1 MSIKE
6 NQFQAQLIR
15 ELKAVFPGCVVLKND
30 ANYLQ
35 GFPDLLIL
43 HNDKWAALECKRSK
57 DAHKQ
62 PNQTYYVDTLKRMSY
77 ASFICPENRNE
88 VLNELQQTF
97 GVDRSARISGCE

>member
-1 MSIKE
+1 MKE
-6 NQFQAQLIR
+6 NHFQAQLIKD
-15 ELKAVFPGCVVLKND
+15 LKQQFPGCVVLKND

-43 HNDKWAALECKRSK
+43 HNDRWAALECKREK

-62 PNQTYYVDTLKRMSY
+62 PNQSYYVDKLKGMSY

-88 VLNELQQTF
+88 VLDELQQTF
-97 GVDRSARISGCE
+97 GSNRSTCISGSE

>member
-30 ANYLQ
+30 ASYLQ

-43 HNDKWAALECKRSK
+43 HNDKWAALECKREK
-57 DAHKQ
+57 EAHRQ
-62 PNQTYYVDTLKRMSY
+62 PNQAYYVDKLSKMSY

-88 VLNELQQTF
+88 VLNELQQAFRT
-97 GVDRSARISGCE
+97 DRTACISGSK

>member
-1 MSIKE
+1 MTKE

-15 ELKAVFPGCVVLKND
+15 ELKTVFPGCVVLKND

-43 HNDKWAALECKRSK
+43 FNNKWAALECKRHK

-62 PNQTYYVDTLKRMSY
+62 PNQSYYVDKLSEMSY

-97 GVDRSARISGCE
+97 GIDRSTRISGCE